1 MGDFHSS
8 PKKYICF
15 SFDLLPRIR
24 ITKSTTYAISENH
37 INKISKFLS
46 NITNK
51 RSIFTIY
58 IKKREK
64 ERDNGPFCFKFLLN
78 CRRGTYKQLAK
89 TSSETYSHK

>member
-1 MGDFHSS
+1 MLSTHLLLNCILSIFMGDFHSS

-58 IKKREK
+58 IKKERRK
-64 ERDNGPFCFKFLLN
+64 EIMDHSVSISF
-78 CRRGTYKQLAK
+78 
-89 TSSETYSHK
+89 

>member
-24 ITKSTTYAISENH
+24 ITKSNTYAISENH

-46 NITNK
+46 NITNIEIHFYNK
-51 RSIFTIY
+51 Y
-58 IKKREK
+58 QKREK
-64 ERDNGPFCFKFLLN
+64 ERDNGPFCFNFLVN
-78 CRRGTYKQLAK
+78 CQRGTYKQLAK
-89 TSSETYSHK
+89 TSSET